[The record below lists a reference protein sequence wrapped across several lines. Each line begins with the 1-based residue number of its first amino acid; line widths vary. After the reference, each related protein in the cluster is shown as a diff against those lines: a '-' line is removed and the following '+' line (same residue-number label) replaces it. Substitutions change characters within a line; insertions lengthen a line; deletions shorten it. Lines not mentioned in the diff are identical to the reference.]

1 MKGTIKIAA
10 LAALLTTG
18 AAFAQAQYPATQ
30 PETPATTPTTPSDSS
45 ATPSD
50 ARMPEATNKDSS
62 STTTATDNQWPD
74 FATLDKNGDGKIDK
88 DEAKS
93 QSLIASRF
101 GEIDGDKDGSLS
113 TDEYTKAQ
121 KMSKAPNP

>member
-18 AAFAQAQYPATQ
+18 AAFAQGQYPDPATQ
-30 PETPATTPTTPSDSS
+30 PQNPQTPATTPSEPADSS
-45 ATPSD
+45 ATTP
-50 ARMPEATNKDSS
+50 TDSS
-62 STTTATDNQWPD
+62 TTATDNEWPD
-74 FATLDKNGDGKIDK
+74 FGTLDANGDGKISQ

-101 GEIDGDKDGSLS
+101 SEIDGDKDGSLS
-113 TDEYTKAQ
+113 TDEYQKAQ
-121 KMSKAPNP
+121 KLSKAPNP